1 MLLMLRLFFRCD
13 KITCCNAEAD
23 LNYRSDGD
31 LQGFA
36 ANIQRKLSSP
46 QNRRT
51 ENHHNTR
58 TVIVSNG
65 FISKVTPVDQDIT
78 YTAPNLNIPP
88 TPNSIRLFICSF
100 QTRKL
105 GNGPSAASQYS
116 HRAVKIQAISKV
128 VDMGRQVP
136 VLVPSTCHQKCDSG
150 LQTKSSTSQ
159 GIILTTI
166 AL

>member
-1 MLLMLRLFFRCD
+1 MPRPISITDQMAICRGLRPIYKGNYHRHRIGEL
-13 KITCCNAEAD
+13 KITIT
-23 LNYRSDGD
+23 LV
-31 LQGFA
+31 LF
-36 ANIQRKLSSP
+36 
-46 QNRRT
+46 
-51 ENHHNTR
+51 
-58 TVIVSNG
+58 IVSNG

-88 TPNSIRLFICSF
+88 TPNSIRPFICSF

-159 GIILTTI
+159 GIILTAIT
-166 AL
+166 L